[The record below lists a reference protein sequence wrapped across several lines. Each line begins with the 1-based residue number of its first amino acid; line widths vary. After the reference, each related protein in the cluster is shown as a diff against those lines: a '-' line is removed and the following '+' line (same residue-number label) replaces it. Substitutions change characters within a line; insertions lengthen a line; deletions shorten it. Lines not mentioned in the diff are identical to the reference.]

1 MPEPSGRLLD
11 DAVTLPLASASSQ
24 LRRDDPADEEMFSLT
39 LAMPEWGTDTIIDQ
53 DATRVRAAQG
63 GDRDAFEHLVER
75 HQQRVFRLAGRFF
88 RRPEDVEDAA
98 QETFFTAWRKLD
110 TYRGQAPFEHWLTRV
125 CLNTCYMKLRK
136 ARPEEELPSEV
147 PAKPGSIDARLD
159 AERLLSRLPAN
170 DRFLLLLL
178 HGEGWSTAEIAEHT
192 GWSRSNV
199 KVRAFRARRKLRQ
212 LAEAGA

>member
-1 MPEPSGRLLD
+1 MFNLTLTMPE
-11 DAVTLPLASASSQ
+11 LA
-24 LRRDDPADEEMFSLT
+24 
-39 LAMPEWGTDTIIDQ
+39 TDSVIDQ
-53 DATRVRAAQG
+53 DATWVRAAQG
-63 GDRDAFEHLVER
+63 GDSGAFESLVER

-98 QETFFTAWRKLD
+98 QETFLTAWSKLD
-110 TYRGQAPFEHWLTRV
+110 TYRARAPFEHWLTRV

-136 ARPEEELPSEV
+136 TKPEEPLPSEV
-147 PAKPGSIDARLD
+147 ASGSGGIDARLD

-170 DRFLLLLL
+170 DRFLLLLW

-199 KVRAFRARRKLRQ
+199 KVRAFRARRKLRR
-212 LAEAGA
+212 LVEAGA

>member
-1 MPEPSGRLLD
+1 MLTLTLSMPE
-11 DAVTLPLASASSQ
+11 LA
-24 LRRDDPADEEMFSLT
+24 
-39 LAMPEWGTDTIIDQ
+39 TDTVADQ
-53 DATRVRAAQG
+53 DATQVRAAQG
-63 GDRDAFEHLVER
+63 GDRDAFEHLVKR

-98 QETFFTAWRKLD
+98 QETFLKAWSKLD
-110 TYRGQAPFEHWLTRV
+110 SYRARAPFEHWLTRV
-125 CLNTCYMKLRK
+125 CLNTCYMKLRRT
-136 ARPEEELPSEV
+136 RPEEELPREV
-147 PAKPGSIDARLD
+147 PIEADSMDARID
-159 AERLLSRLPAN
+159 VERLLSRLPAN

-212 LAEAGA
+212 LVEAGA